1 MKNPPVILIAGPT
14 GVGKSAVAMA
24 YAKLAAVNSVE
35 IVACD
40 AIQVYR
46 EVAIASDKPSSEMRR
61 RVPHHVLDVVSV
73 VEEFNAARYRVLAS
87 AAIDDIL
94 ARGKQPVIVGGSGM
108 YMMALLDGLFE
119 EGGAADSLRTTLEGR
134 ELSGLYAELQRVDPP
149 AAAKISS
156 NDRMRI
162 VRALE
167 VFHTTGVP
175 MSVQQRKRAGIWG
188 KYDIRLIGLERLRAE
203 LYCRVEAR
211 VDAMFAAGLVDE
223 VKGLL
228 DRPLSATAARII
240 GVPEI
245 KGALGGEY
253 DLERARYL
261 IKMHTRHYV
270 KRQMT
275 WFRKEKRLQWLVP
288 GPNETAPETAQRI
301 KDMI

>member
-1 MKNPPVILIAGPT
+1 MNKPPVIFIAGPT

-24 YAKLAAVNSVE
+24 FAGLATPEAVE

-61 RVPHHVLDVVSV
+61 QVRHHLLDVVSV
-73 VEEFNAARYRVLAS
+73 VEEFNAARYRALAV
-87 AAIDDIL
+87 AAVDDIL

-119 EGGAADSLRTTLEGR
+119 EGGASESLRVALEGR
-134 ELSGLYAELQRVDPP
+134 ELSGLYAELQRVDPQ

-156 NDRMRI
+156 NDKKRI

-167 VFHTTGVP
+167 VFHATGVP
-175 MSVQQRKRAGIWG
+175 MSVQQKKREGLWG
-188 KYDIRLIGLERLRAE
+188 KHDIRIIGLERPRAE
-203 LYCRVEAR
+203 LYRRVEAR
-211 VDAMFAAGLVDE
+211 VDAMFDAGLVDE

-228 DRPLSATAARII
+228 RRPLSLTAARII

-245 KGALGGEY
+245 KALTISEVFMLLVGMIIGAW
-253 DLERARYL
+253 
-261 IKMHTRHYV
+261 IWTPH
-270 KRQMT
+270 
-275 WFRKEKRLQWLVP
+275 
-288 GPNETAPETAQRI
+288 APQNADQRGQAA
-301 KDMI
+301 MRRNLAE